1 MRPLKVTAR
10 LASGAKV
17 AGDVPMLDALI
28 EWCMSRH
35 VGRTLGL
42 AHDLESDRAP
52 YRPGVIPT
60 PILRRRV
67 EGFPWPVPL
76 CSSPIFRAAAD
87 DHAHYNRAFRADPL
101 LIRPDARRV
110 YSSTNG
116 EFKSFRLPLRTRLI
130 DRVVWFCAVADGRG
144 VKEVRRLLRSVS
156 HLGKKTSQ
164 GYGRVAE
171 WIVEDVDRDLSWYAP
186 SDAGM
191 VLMRPMPA
199 SAVAG
204 DVIGGRKWF
213 GGVVPP
219 YWSREHFTEAVM
231 PC

>member
-116 EFKSFRLPLRTRLI
+116 EFKSYRLPLRVRLI
-130 DRVVWFCAVADGRG
+130 ERVVWFCLAKDARG
-144 VKEVRRLLRSVS
+144 VKEVRRLLREVTY
-156 HLGKKTSQ
+156 LGKKTSQ

-171 WIVEDVDRDLSWYAP
+171 WVVEDIEQDWSWYAP
-186 SDAGM
+186 SESGP
-191 VLMRPMPA
+191 VLMRPLPV
-199 SAVAG
+199 SAVPEG
-204 DVIGGRKWF
+204 TLGGRRWF
-213 GGVVPP
+213 GGIVPP
-219 YWSREHFTEAVM
+219 YWCADYFAEMVQ